1 MQRVGSGHPDAV
13 HARIARA
20 ERAQVGNIAVDEA
33 RAYLLDRQLDVILEQ
48 IDPHEAEAGI
58 AHFAHA
64 EPRKLDRI
72 VAHRMIVRRAVLGRN
87 VAHRLADRLAQPH
100 AHLDRL
106 GRGADAGNELQAA
119 VNLAAEVEQNRRPLA
134 LFGRKDGLGRSG
146 RRSLAVA
153 LQQQVLRAVDQL
165 AVLHPHHADRRQ
177 IGPRSGIELR
187 LVGHVFRENGGQAA
201 LAHRTGGRQRTSNK
215 RRLKVFSF
223 RFGLSLG
230 LSVIVHAGG
239 SCRAAF
245 SELRRYYRPEIE
257 KRPPSRSYKLSD
269 HLSILQ
275 AGSGKTARKIAL
287 PVPAPSSPCF
297 TSGQAGAPKRQQ
309 PNMEA
314 GSGLQTAETSGSPR
328 VGRNDRRP

>member
-1 MQRVGSGHPDAV
+1 MTLFLQPPFTYEPVALRSLDQILLQVQMQRVGSGHPDAV

-20 ERAQVGNIAVDEA
+20 ERAQVGNVAIEKA
-33 RAYLLDRQLDVILEQ
+33 RTYLLDRQLDVILEQ

-134 LFGRKDGLGRSG
+134 FFGRKDGLGRSG

-153 LQQQVLRAVDQL
+153 LRQQVLRAVDQF

-201 LAHRTGGRQRTSNK
+201 LAHRTGGRQR
-215 RRLKVFSF
+215 R
-223 RFGLSLG
+223 
-230 LSVIVHAGG
+230 
-239 SCRAAF
+239 
-245 SELRRYYRPEIE
+245 
-257 KRPPSRSYKLSD
+257 
-269 HLSILQ
+269 
-275 AGSGKTARKIAL
+275 
-287 PVPAPSSPCF
+287 
-297 TSGQAGAPKRQQ
+297 GAH
-309 PNMEA
+309 
-314 GSGLQTAETSGSPR
+314 QTREG
-328 VGRNDRRP
+328 